1 MKVQDDLLFWFI
13 QMWSRDDFNAIST
26 YGSLFLVLVA
36 GMSEA
41 PSEDRQKTERQS
53 EMEIWVRN
61 FIHVHVMSLRRLV
74 SLVQYDDTRGE
85 ETSTSP
91 ASHSVLLGNGTRRN
105 TSRAGLTYV
114 SKTSRPPLC
123 HVKVGGWRQHCTVSS
138 HQGAIGMRLS
148 SSACITSRNG
158 EWSRVL
164 SIRKTIHYPIRWLT
178 NSQETNFY
186 KKP

>member
-1 MKVQDDLLFWFI
+1 MISFSDSFKCGQGTILM
-13 QMWSRDDFNAIST
+13 QYPHMGASSSSWSPGWVRRH
-26 YGSLFLVLVA
+26 
-36 GMSEA
+36 
-41 PSEDRQKTERQS
+41 PSEDRHKTERQS

-138 HQGAIGMRLS
+138 HQGAIEMRL

-164 SIRKTIHYPIRWLT
+164 A
-178 NSQETNFY
+178 
-186 KKP
+186 